1 MASTTVRK
9 NQKNLRRMTITD
21 KEKIKDT
28 LDYIDRLIMATD
40 VDRNDSLNVGSS
52 AEANLLTN
60 MIKDLKKIKKILEK

>member
-1 MASTTVRK
+1 
-9 NQKNLRRMTITD
+9 MTLTD
-21 KEKIKDT
+21 KEKIKET